1 MTDSL
6 LQETLVALR
15 YQEVLGYRCI
25 PESHEVQQAR
35 WGLALYLCSLTKT
48 RKSYK
53 ASSTRIQITLKTAAT
68 ARRVMITNA
77 KYLEKCLEWYLAG
90 AGINNQLLERASCV
104 RLVLKHAV
112 YPEKVD

>member
-25 PESHEVQQAR
+25 PESHEVRQAR
-35 WGLALYLCSLTKT
+35 RGLVLYLCSLTKT
-48 RKSYK
+48 RKSIK

-68 ARRVMITNA
+68 AQRVMITNMQN
-77 KYLEKCLEWYLAG
+77 
-90 AGINNQLLERASCV
+90 I
-104 RLVLKHAV
+104 
-112 YPEKVD
+112 